1 MALRRLLRS
10 PDGCEEKEVDV
21 VHVRL
26 FRKLFEID
34 LRSPDGPAHWW
45 FIDGWVDHPLTNEEV
60 LFHRGAEVFSEPLAE
75 AVETFWMSRV
85 A

>member
-1 MALRRLLRS
+1 MPVPR
-10 PDGCEEKEVDV
+10 DKEAVM
-21 VHVRL
+21 VHVSL
-26 FRKLFEID
+26 FQKLFEVD

-60 LFHRGAEVFSEPLAE
+60 LFNRQADLFSEPLAE
-75 AVETFWMSRV
+75 AVETFWTCRV